1 MFFDIRSIKADIFNW
16 LESLQESLE
25 NSQKVD
31 NEAEE
36 EGSDEEA
43 GEFGFFE

>member
-16 LESLQESLE
+16 LESVQDSLE
-25 NSQKVD
+25 KSQNVD
-31 NEAEE
+31 FDGEE

-43 GEFGFFE
+43 EEFGFFE